1 MDDEYLF
8 GVIVRERLAEARER
22 AAIEYLV
29 RSARPRAR
37 RRRARPIQRL
47 FEFLSS
53 RRLHRPVNIPPR
65 HLEGWH

>member
-1 MDDEYLF
+1 MWIDEYMF

-37 RRRARPIQRL
+37 RRRPWSTYDRSSLA
-47 FEFLSS
+47 SGS
-53 RRLHRPVNIPPR
+53 RRPT
-65 HLEGWH
+65 